1 MSAEDSTTED
11 VKNSDVTKK
20 SDDVKRFIL
29 ENKKGL
35 IVGAIAALVVRAII
49 R

>member
-1 MSAEDSTTED
+1 MDS
-11 VKNSDVTKK
+11 VKQ
-20 SDDVKRFIL
+20 FIQ

-35 IVGAIAALVVRAII
+35 IVGAIAALVIRAII

>member
-1 MSAEDSTTED
+1 MS
-11 VKNSDVTKK
+11 V
-20 SDDVKRFIL
+20 DDVKRFIV

-35 IVGAIAALVVRAII
+35 IVGAIAALVIRAII